1 MIDAVGNSRTI
12 REAWDAARRGGTV
25 VVVGAGK
32 ADDPVTFSAAEL
44 FHDQK
49 RLLGCFYGSSDMR
62 FEVPRMVA
70 LWRAGRLQ
78 LEPLV
83 DEVVGLERINEAVE
97 RQTGG
102 TAIRVMLA
110 P

>member
-1 MIDAVGNSRTI
+1 
-12 REAWDAARRGGTV
+12 
-25 VVVGAGK
+25 
-32 ADDPVTFSAAEL
+32 
-44 FHDQK
+44 
-49 RLLGCFYGSSDMR
+49 
-62 FEVPRMVA
+62 MVA

-102 TAIRVMLA
+102 TAVRVMLA